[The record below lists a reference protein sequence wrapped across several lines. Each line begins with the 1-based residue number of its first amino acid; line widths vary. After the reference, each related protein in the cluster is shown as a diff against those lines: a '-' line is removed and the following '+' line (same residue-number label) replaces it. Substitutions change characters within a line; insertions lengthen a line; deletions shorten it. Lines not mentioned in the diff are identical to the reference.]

1 MTARKRNHR
10 STSGRGAYHNDLT
23 LFSVTP
29 ASSAKCNKAS
39 GQPSSRS
46 LFVSSVSSGD
56 IQKRPSESRFVS
68 NGAGWREVGGI
79 AWAFLSALILLS
91 LLSYEPSEDPLLNA
105 STGLTTNWLGQ
116 IGLVFSSYALLLFGQ
131 ASYLLSV
138 YLFAGAVFA
147 LNNRSFSHRL
157 FLVQL
162 ILAVVAGASLLNW
175 WTGLDVEKSLKLT
188 TAERGGLVGEALT
201 SWILPYLGV
210 PGTGIILGTLLLS
223 LTGLIAQ
230 INPIQ
235 VLFAAPAWFSEL
247 IFKIR
252 MAHADKIK
260 RLELEAKRLEKERQR
275 YEREL
280 RKSGNLSST
289 SAKPENRPEPRIID
303 TAVSSTKLE
312 EDPQKLEPDSFSQ
325 KDKSRDASPE
335 RSSPPINSADFGGLQ
350 NTVSS
355 KQPAKKSPSQSAS
368 NALTVADHALL
379 YKNYTLPPL
388 SLLRPPPP
396 GAKISAS
403 PEELTLRQELL
414 LETLAEFGINATRGD
429 ITRGATIT
437 RYEIYPAKGVRV
449 DRITSLNR
457 DIARAMKAESV
468 NILAPIPGKDSVA
481 IDLPNETKTPVN
493 LRDLLESQYFRK
505 SDARIPLALGKD
517 VYGETLVADLAAMPH
532 LLIAGTTGSGKS
544 VCINCIILSLL
555 YKFSPEDL
563 RLILVDPKVVE
574 MQCYN
579 GLPHLVVPV
588 VTDPKKVLLALR
600 WVVNEMERRYEL
612 MARLGVRNITA
623 YNAKQKQQREEKPNS
638 VSEQEQSESLVSEQ
652 ESDTDDSFERMI
664 SDTTSQSE
672 TPTPIKL
679 PYIVVI
685 IDELA
690 DLMQTAP
697 KDVEAAIA
705 RIAQKARAAGIHLIL
720 ATQTPRAQVIT
731 GVIKT
736 NIPCRIA
743 FQVPSS
749 LDSRVIL
756 DDSGAENLLGKGD
769 MLYLPPGSSK
779 LVRAQ
784 GAFVSDDE
792 VLDVVAHITKRY
804 QPSYEPEAQS
814 KIMTPANGAG
824 EADSDEDEDL
834 IERCIELVIMEK
846 KASTSLLQRK
856 LRLGYTR
863 AARIMDILES
873 RGIVGPENGAKA
885 REVLVQSDED
895 V

>member
-1 MTARKRNHR
+1 LN
-10 STSGRGAYHNDLT
+10 
-23 LFSVTP
+23 F
-29 ASSAKCNKAS
+29 ASIS
-39 GQPSSRS
+39 
-46 LFVSSVSSGD
+46 F
-56 IQKRPSESRFVS
+56 I
-68 NGAGWREVGGI
+68 
-79 AWAFLSALILLS
+79 
-91 LLSYEPSEDPLLNA
+91 
-105 STGLTTNWLGQ
+105 
-116 IGLVFSSYALLLFGQ
+116 LFGL
-131 ASYLLSV
+131 ASYLLPIFLFLGSV
-138 YLFAGAVFA
+138 FSLT
-147 LNNRSFSHRL
+147 NRIFSHRL
-157 FLVQL
+157 FLLQM
-162 ILAVVAGASLLNW
+162 VVATTVGSALLNW
-175 WTGLDVEKSLKLT
+175 WTGLQPDTALKKT
-188 TAERGGLVGEALT
+188 TLESGGILGDILT
-201 SWILPYLGV
+201 SWMLPYLGV
-210 PGTGIILGTLLLS
+210 PGTGLILSTLFICIAI
-223 LTGLIAQ
+223 LITQ
-230 INPIQ
+230 LNPITIITQ
-235 VLFAAPAWFSEL
+235 TPAWISEF
-247 IFKIR
+247 IYQWQIK
-252 MAHADKIK
+252 HADRIK
-260 RLELEAKRLEKERQR
+260 RLELERKRIEKQSRRLEQEIYRSRLVEEIPVAQQR
-275 YEREL
+275 
-280 RKSGNLSST
+280 
-289 SAKPENRPEPRIID
+289 PQPRIID
-303 TAVSSTKLE
+303 TAQPRTASEHTKPSPSTTQSE
-312 EDPQKLEPDSFSQ
+312 TPRTSDSVPATNTREPDTT
-325 KDKSRDASPE
+325 K
-335 RSSPPINSADFGGLQ
+335 
-350 NTVSS
+350 NTT
-355 KQPAKKSPSQSAS
+355 KQPSIPTDIS
-368 NALTVADHALL
+368 TL
-379 YKNYTLPPL
+379 YKNYHLPPIT
-388 SLLRPPPP
+388 LLKQPEIPNKP
-396 GAKISAS
+396 AS
-403 PEELTLRQELL
+403 TPEELAANQQLL
-414 LETLAEFGINATRGD
+414 LETLAEFGISATRGD

-468 NILAPIPGKDSVA
+468 NILAPVPGKDSVA
-481 IDLPNETKTPVN
+481 IDLPNTYKTPVC
-493 LRDLLESQYFRK
+493 LRDLIDSPYFKK

-555 YKFSPEDL
+555 YKFNPEDL

-600 WVVNEMERRYEL
+600 WVVNEMERRYEY

-623 YNAKQKQQREEKPNS
+623 YNAKQQVAKMKNSTENEPSKEKSSSKSTTSDAENPDESELLKPNT
-638 VSEQEQSESLVSEQ
+638 
-652 ESDTDDSFERMI
+652 TD
-664 SDTTSQSE
+664 E
-672 TPTPIKL
+672 TDPEDQIRLPEKL

-769 MLYLPPGSSK
+769 MIYLPPGSSK
-779 LVRAQ
+779 LHRAQ
-784 GAFVSDDE
+784 GAFVSDEE
-792 VLDVVAHITKRY
+792 VQAVVTSITSRFG
-804 QPSYEPEAQS
+804 PCYENDAQT
-814 KIMTPANGAG
+814 KIMTSSQSDSG
-824 EADSDEDEDL
+824 EEEQEDEEL

-863 AARIMDILES
+863 AARIMDILEK

-885 REVLVQSDED
+885 REVLVQNE
-895 V
+895 